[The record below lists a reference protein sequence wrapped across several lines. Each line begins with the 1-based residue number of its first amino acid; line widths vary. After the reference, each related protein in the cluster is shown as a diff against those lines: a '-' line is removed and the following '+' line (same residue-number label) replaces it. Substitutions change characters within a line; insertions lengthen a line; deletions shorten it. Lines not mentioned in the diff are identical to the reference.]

1 MGYGHDM
8 GQIQTLILHLSIKAQ
23 YLMSICINQYAMAD
37 NFLQE
42 LQTSLVWT
50 ATLNVPCMS

>member
-1 MGYGHDM
+1 MGYGPDV

-23 YLMSICINQYAMAD
+23 YFMSMCINQYAMAD

-50 ATLNVPCMS
+50 AMLNGTA